1 MLVCCD
7 NYVLYINYWLMKV
20 NATVLSRQLNG
31 LKVMI
36 KG

>member
-7 NYVLYINYWLMKV
+7 NYVLYITYWLMKV
-20 NATVLSRQLNG
+20 NATVLSIQLNG